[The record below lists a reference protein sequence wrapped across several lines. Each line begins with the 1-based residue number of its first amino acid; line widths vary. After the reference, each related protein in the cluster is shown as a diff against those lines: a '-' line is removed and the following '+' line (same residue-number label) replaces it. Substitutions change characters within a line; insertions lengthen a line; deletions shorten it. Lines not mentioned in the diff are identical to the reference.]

1 MRVLFLSLGLLMAG
15 GQALADEAIRTAG
28 AGSAP
33 PSTDA
38 TTTAAQIER
47 WIATSPVDDQ
57 EADESLPGG
66 AKEPRKIHGEV
77 GVGVGTGGYRSGY
90 VITHIPIGETGS
102 ATIAF
107 GQTDY
112 GKRMVPAYGYPGYTS
127 YPGYSRYPGYIATPF
142 D

>member
-1 MRVLFLSLGLLMAG
+1 MRILLLSLGLLLAG
-15 GQALADEAIRTAG
+15 GPALAEEAIRTAG

-47 WIATSPVDDQ
+47 WIATSPATEEDA
-57 EADESLPGG
+57 ADGLPGG
-66 AKEPRKIHGEV
+66 AKEARKIHGEV
-77 GVGVGTGGYRSGY
+77 GLGVGTGGYRSGY

-107 GQTDY
+107 GKTDY
-112 GKRMVPAYGYPGYTS
+112 GKRLAPVYGYPGY
-127 YPGYSRYPGYIATPF
+127 PGYEATPF